1 MQNSKTGAYSTVFE
15 NPAAGGVRRTRYRAS
30 DAGDSPAEIFEQG
43 ERAALSVRAVCAGFV
58 DALPGDLC
66 SFPQL
71 GARCTGMR
79 LRLMRYRLT
88 RGTEETELLFAPA

>member
-1 MQNSKTGAYSTVFE
+1 M
-15 NPAAGGVRRTRYRAS
+15 
-30 DAGDSPAEIFEQG
+30 
-43 ERAALSVRAVCAGFV
+43 RAVCAGFV
-58 DALPGDLC
+58 DAAPGDLC

-71 GARCTGMR
+71 GARCAGMR